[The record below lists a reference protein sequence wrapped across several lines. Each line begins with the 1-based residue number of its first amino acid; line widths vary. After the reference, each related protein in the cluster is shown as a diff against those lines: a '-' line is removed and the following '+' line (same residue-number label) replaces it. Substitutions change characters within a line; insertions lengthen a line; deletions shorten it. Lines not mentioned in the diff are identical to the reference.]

1 MKIIN
6 VGFYADFDVF
16 SSGGYFKTNLEV
28 CMKTI
33 NLNFIKSVIKKQ
45 NLKIIEEDNG
55 KLKVIGFGKNKKY
68 DIEVKSNV
76 IHSSNG
82 FHYDIDVDE
91 YGRFLIK
98 NGFEKIKT
106 TKVVINSDSI

>member
-1 MKIIN
+1 MKIVN
-6 VGFYADFDVF
+6 VGFYADFDIF
-16 SSGGYFKTNLEV
+16 SSAGYFKTDLEV

-33 NLNFIKSVIKKQ
+33 NLDFIKSVIKKQ

-68 DIEVKSNV
+68 DIEVKSDV
-76 IHSSNG
+76 IYSSNG
-82 FHYDIDVDE
+82 FHYNIDTDK
-91 YGRFLIK
+91 YGQFLIK

-106 TKVVINSDSI
+106 TEVVLNCDSV